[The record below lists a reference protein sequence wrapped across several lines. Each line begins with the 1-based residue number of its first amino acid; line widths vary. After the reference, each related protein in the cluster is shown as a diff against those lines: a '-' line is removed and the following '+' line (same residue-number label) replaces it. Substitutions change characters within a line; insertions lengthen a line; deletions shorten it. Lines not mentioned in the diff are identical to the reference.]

1 MGITVSCKRLT
12 RGALSKQS
20 GCNIETIR
28 YYEKIGLLPPP
39 NRSEGGHR
47 RYDDLDQR
55 RLRFILRGR
64 ELGFSIEEIRSLMS
78 MATTDNRTCGEIH
91 ALTLAH
97 LKSVRAKL
105 QDLTRLEQ
113 TLSGIAD
120 QCSSDDVPDCPVIDA
135 LWADQ
140 PFSAE

>member
-91 ALTLAH
+91 ALSMKTFTPE
-97 LKSVRAKL
+97 S
-105 QDLTRLEQ
+105 
-113 TLSGIAD
+113 
-120 QCSSDDVPDCPVIDA
+120 
-135 LWADQ
+135 WA
-140 PFSAE
+140 EEG